1 MQFYATN
8 FSIIPLRS
16 IDNSINI
23 IWINSCNYVSGWLH
37 YSSYT
42 GSVHI
47 LASNYECEGMLCKR
61 CKGVSIP
68 NNLLSLSRYK
78 PYIVIVMKCLV
89 RYSLDQ
95 LKYSH
100 INNNFCRSIE
110 KGVNFAKINVTTNS
124 LKNIS
129 VHDHLK

>member
-1 MQFYATN
+1 M
-8 FSIIPLRS
+8 
-16 IDNSINI
+16 
-23 IWINSCNYVSGWLH
+23 NSCNHVSGWLQ
-37 YSSYT
+37 SSSDT

-47 LASNYECEGMLCKR
+47 LASKYECEGMLCKR

-68 NNLLSLSRYK
+68 NNLSPLRRYK
-78 PYIVIVMKCLV
+78 TIELV

>member
-1 MQFYATN
+1 M
-8 FSIIPLRS
+8 
-16 IDNSINI
+16 
-23 IWINSCNYVSGWLH
+23 NSCNYVSGWLQ
-37 YSSYT
+37 SSSDT

-47 LASNYECEGMLCKR
+47 VASNYECEGMLCER

-68 NNLLSLSRYK
+68 NNLSLLRRYK
-78 PYIVIVMKCLV
+78 TIMKCYV
-89 RYSLDQ
+89 RYSLDEI
-95 LKYSH
+95 KYSH

-110 KGVNFAKINVTTNS
+110 KGVNFAKINVSTNS

>member
-8 FSIIPLRS
+8 FSIIPRRS
-16 IDNSINI
+16 IDNSIII
-23 IWINSCNYVSGWLH
+23 IWMNSWNYVSGWLQC
-37 YSSYT
+37 SSDI

-47 LASNYECEGMLCKR
+47 LASNYECERMLCKR

-78 PYIVIVMKCLV
+78 TIIVIVMKCLV

>member
-1 MQFYATN
+1 M
-8 FSIIPLRS
+8 
-16 IDNSINI
+16 
-23 IWINSCNYVSGWLH
+23 NSCDYVSGSLQ
-37 YSSYT
+37 SSGDT

-47 LASNYECEGMLCKR
+47 SASKYECEGMLCKR

-68 NNLLSLSRYK
+68 NNLSLLRRFK
-78 PYIVIVMKCLV
+78 TLKCLG